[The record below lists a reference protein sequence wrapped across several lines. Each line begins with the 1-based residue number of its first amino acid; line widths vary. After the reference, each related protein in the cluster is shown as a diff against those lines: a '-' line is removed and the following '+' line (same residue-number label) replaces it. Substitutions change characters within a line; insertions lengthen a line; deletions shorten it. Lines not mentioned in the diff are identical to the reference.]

1 MARDAFVTLTGDDAI
16 GLIDDP
22 SIAFIARCNDHKKI
36 LHVELSASDV
46 GYPIVSKLVA
56 STNRNYIKL
65 TYPSSR
71 RICRLTEHFNSRL
84 SLLDS
89 VCEEIFLVLSF
100 LLLQHLIVYT
110 MTLSPVGCE

>member
-22 SIAFIARCNDHKKI
+22 SIGFTSRCNDHKKI
-36 LHVELSASDV
+36 LHVELSDSDV

-56 STNRNYIKL
+56 STNRNYINL

-71 RICRLTEHFNSRL
+71 CICRSTEHFNSRMF
-84 SLLDS
+84 LLDS
-89 VCEEIFLVLSF
+89 VCEEIFLVLP
-100 LLLQHLIVYT
+100 LLVN
-110 MTLSPVGCE
+110 VVA